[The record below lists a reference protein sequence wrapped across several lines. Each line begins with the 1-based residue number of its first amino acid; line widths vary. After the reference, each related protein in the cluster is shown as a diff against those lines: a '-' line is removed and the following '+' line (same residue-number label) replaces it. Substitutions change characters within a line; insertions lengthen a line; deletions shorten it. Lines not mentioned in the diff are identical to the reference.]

1 MVINMLDDLRRAN
14 RIASQRGR
22 GPGRVG
28 LCLGAACVLL
38 VLEPVPPDAE
48 CDAPEPAARSCPA
61 TRTGARR
68 RGWLGSGVVARGRA
82 VEHHRQRLAAAVLRV
97 CVEERGPI
105 LDARHALRAVHGRP
119 PGRRNTLTLFRVR
132 SGGSQRMASCRVG
145 SRCSARARTF
155 AHGDCRLAIVC
166 YPNSLGLLRQLRF
179 ASSAKAVSAVT
190 VTVTARPSGTES
202 VEEEVFTPGRAER
215 TRRGQ
220 RVQSRR
226 RSGPTCFGSCGH
238 IGNDKSL
245 QHARRAT

>member
-145 SRCSARARTF
+145 SRCSARARTI
-155 AHGDCRLAIVC
+155 AHGDCKLA
-166 YPNSLGLLRQLRF
+166 QLRR
-179 ASSAKAVSAVT
+179 SRSRSAVT
-190 VTVTARPSGTES
+190 VSASGTRYRERIKKRNSSHRAARNGPGEAS
-202 VEEEVFTPGRAER
+202 VFSLAGGPVPH
-215 TRRGQ
+215 
-220 RVQSRR
+220 V
-226 RSGPTCFGSCGH
+226 SGAAG
-238 IGNDKSL
+238 I
-245 QHARRAT
+245 

>member
-1 MVINMLDDLRRAN
+1 MPWSVPAATRRADRRRLARKDERDDQAMVINMLDDLRRAN

-145 SRCSARARTF
+145 SRCSARARTI
-155 AHGDCRLAIVC
+155 AHRLQTCPAA
-166 YPNSLGLLRQLRF
+166 Q
-179 ASSAKAVSAVT
+179 VSVT
-190 VTVTARPSGTES
+190 V
-202 VEEEVFTPGRAER
+202 
-215 TRRGQ
+215 
-220 RVQSRR
+220 
-226 RSGPTCFGSCGH
+226 CGH
-238 IGNDKSL
+238 G
-245 QHARRAT
+245 

>member
-145 SRCSARARTF
+145 SRCSARARTI

-166 YPNSLGLLRQLRF
+166 YPNLWLPGLLRQLREGGLCGHGHGHGQT
-179 ASSAKAVSAVT
+179 K
-190 VTVTARPSGTES
+190 RY
-202 VEEEVFTPGRAER
+202 RYR
-215 TRRGQ
+215 KCRRGGLHTGP
-220 RVQSRR
+220 RGTDPERPACSVSPAV
-226 RSGPTCFGSCGH
+226 RSHMFRE
-238 IGNDKSL
+238 L
-245 QHARRAT
+245 RAYR